1 MGFELAELLR
11 ELGLDVAVL
20 REDVRDRLV
29 HCIADVLDRVRRQR
43 FSGDDGEDLS
53 LDLFDAKPRQ

>member
-1 MGFELAELLR
+1 MRFELAELLR

-20 REDVRDRLV
+20 GEDVRDRLV
-29 HCIADVLDRVRRQR
+29 HRIADVFDRVRRQC
-43 FSGDDGEDLS
+43 FGSDDGEDLA